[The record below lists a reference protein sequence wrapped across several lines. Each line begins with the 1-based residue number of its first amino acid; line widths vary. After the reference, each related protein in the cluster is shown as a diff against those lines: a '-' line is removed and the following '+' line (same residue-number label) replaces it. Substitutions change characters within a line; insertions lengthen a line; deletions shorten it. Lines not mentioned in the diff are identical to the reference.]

1 MLDVLVSCIFLFNT
15 LFLFIMFEFIRSP
28 SWKETLWVLIISFSL
43 TSFNVELVLFTR
55 LFGPDVVCRMSNTLW
70 TRLFIILFCTVR
82 MGRKILGWLPA
93 AGDRTNQLIALTSC
107 HVTLVT
113 SPLQD
118 AAAVWSDAVC
128 HVYLICTDSK
138 RMFGGLTKIC
148 SFFPVFFLLFVQMLP
163 RCWMRAGG
171 ATGEAGSSSVP
182 LRWLVVTG
190 HAGLWPQTLKTLAVD
205 LWMDV
210 WTCWWTNFPHPQKNL
225 KKMFKREISICQLC
239 FFFLSFF
246 FF

>member
-1 MLDVLVSCIFLFNT
+1 
-15 LFLFIMFEFIRSP
+15 
-28 SWKETLWVLIISFSL
+28 
-43 TSFNVELVLFTR
+43 
-55 LFGPDVVCRMSNTLW
+55 
-70 TRLFIILFCTVR
+70 
-82 MGRKILGWLPA
+82 MGRKILAWLPA

-107 HVTLVT
+107 HVTVVP
-113 SPLQD
+113 SALQD

-148 SFFPVFFLLFVQMLP
+148 SFFPVSFFFLCKCCRDAEWELEG
-163 RCWMRAGG
+163 RRAPPGRNI
-171 ATGEAGSSSVP
+171 EWSWVSWVP
-182 LRWLVVTG
+182 LRWPVGTG

-225 KKMFKREISICQLC
+225 KKMFKPWDFILPTLFFL
-239 FFFLSFF
+239 FFFLNASFCKGASVLNHSCVNSAN
-246 FF
+246 